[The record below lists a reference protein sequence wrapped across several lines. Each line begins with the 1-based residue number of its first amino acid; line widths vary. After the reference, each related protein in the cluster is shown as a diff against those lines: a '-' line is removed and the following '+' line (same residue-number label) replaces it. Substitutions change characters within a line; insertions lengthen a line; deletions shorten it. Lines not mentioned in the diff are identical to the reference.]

1 MFRDLLEFIGYKLK
15 RVARSRLFPLTIVFL
30 IMFGVLVFRLFR
42 LQIVEGEDMQAGVS
56 QMTQRTISLS
66 STRGNIYDRN
76 GNLLAYNQLVYTVT
90 LTDTGDY
97 SDGYAKNLMLLDL
110 IEILDKYGEE
120 IQTVIPVVIDNNGEF
135 QFTASGTELQRFL
148 RDMYGLSSVD
158 ELLEDTTEKTD
169 ENISA
174 RGVFEYLYSRYGIG
188 YKNSRELPEE
198 MYTVDDETALK
209 LINIRYA
216 LAANAYQRYIPITI
230 ATDIQQT
237 TMSDILEHADDLKGV
252 EIAEDYIRVY
262 NDGQYF
268 AHVLGYTGQA
278 STDEISELNEEA
290 GEEKYSSGDVVG
302 KSGIEQTMELY
313 LQGEKGERTMYLDS
327 LGHVMEIISETEPE
341 TGNDVH
347 LTIDKDLTIGIYH
360 IIEQRLAGILASK
373 LYPGKFE
380 NTAGMGSST
389 RRLSLYDVYFQLINN
404 NILDT
409 SHFSS
414 EDASDAEKRIY
425 QAFQSGQDRVL
436 AELEAELLS
445 SNPTPYQDLDADK
458 PDNEKFMQDYMSY
471 VYTILDEAGYLLND
485 NIDTSDET
493 YIAYRTDETISLQ
506 EFLQYALSQN
516 WIDVSKLSLESQYT
530 SAEETYRALVADILE
545 LARNSSRF
553 SKKIYE
559 NLIMD
564 DDITGCDLCLALMDQ
579 GVVEQNDEDVASL
592 SSQTLAAAYDFLLSK
607 ISNLE
612 LTPAQ
617 LALDPCSAAVTV
629 TDVNTGEVL
638 AVVSYPSY
646 DNNKLSGTVDADYYY
661 QLINDQSSPL
671 YNAATQAQTAPGS
684 VFKPITAIA
693 ALESGV
699 VTADEL
705 VETKGVFTELGLD
718 LSCWLYS
725 SSYETRTHGLINT
738 VGAISGSC
746 NYYFSEMGYRLSLD
760 DNGNYNES
768 KGVQAIQAFASAFG
782 LDTTSGIEIRER
794 EPQISDTAPVP
805 SAIGQGTHRFSNV
818 QLARYVT
825 ALANSGTVYNLTL
838 LDSVTDTDGNVVV
851 DYQPEIANTTDFSA
865 STWDTVHQ
873 GMYEVINDE
882 VNNSAARAFEASVV
896 AAGKTGTAEENK
908 LRPNHANFI
917 SYAPYDNPEIS
928 VTVTIP
934 YGYTSGRAV
943 DVASDVYKYYYG
955 ELSLEDI
962 QARHAVA
969 GDVEVSD

>member
-1 MFRDLLEFIGYKLK
+1 MFRELLEWMGYKLK
-15 RVARSRLFPLTIVFL
+15 RVTRSRLFPLTLLFL
-30 IMFGVLVFRLFR
+30 FMFGALVFRLFR
-42 LQIVEGEDMQAGVS
+42 LQILEGEDMQEGVS

-97 SDGYAKNLMLLDL
+97 SDGYAKNLMILDL

-120 IQTVIPVVIDNNGEF
+120 IQTSIPVIIDGNGEF
-135 QFTASGTELQRFL
+135 QFTASGTELYRFL

-158 ELLEDTTEKTD
+158 ELLEDTTEDTD

-174 RGVFEYLYSRYGIG
+174 RGVFEYLYKRYGIG
-188 YKNSRELPEE
+188 YKDSRERSED

-237 TMSDILEHADDLKGV
+237 TLSDILEHSDDLLGV

-278 STDEISELNEEA
+278 SAEEIEALNEEA

-302 KSGIEQTMELY
+302 KSGIEETMELY
-313 LQGEKGERTMYLDS
+313 LQGEKGERSMYLDN

-347 LTIDKDLTIGIYH
+347 LTIDRDLTIGIYH
-360 IIEQRLAGILASK
+360 IIEQRLAGILVNK

-380 NTAGMGSST
+380 NTAGMGSSS

-409 SHFSS
+409 SHFAA
-414 EDASDAEKRIY
+414 EDASDAERRIY
-425 QAFQSGQDRVL
+425 QAFQRGQEQVL
-436 AELEAELLS
+436 AELESELLS
-445 SNPTPYQDLDADK
+445 DNPTPYRDLDADK
-458 PDNEKFMQDYMSY
+458 SDDEKFMQDYMSY
-471 VYTILDEAGYLLND
+471 VYTILEEAGYLISD
-485 NIDTSDET
+485 NVDTSDET
-493 YIAYRTDETISLQ
+493 YIAYRTNETISLK

-516 WIDVSKLSLESQYT
+516 WIDVSKLSLDSQYT

-545 LARNSSRF
+545 LARSSSRF

-564 DDITGCDLCLALMDQ
+564 DAITGCDLCLALMDQ
-579 GVVEQNDEDVASL
+579 GVVEWNEEDVSNL
-592 SSQTLAAAYDFLLSK
+592 STQTLAAAYDFLSDK
-607 ISNLE
+607 IRNLE

-646 DNNKLSGTVDADYYY
+646 DNNRLSGTVDADYYY

-699 VTADEL
+699 VTADEIID
-705 VETKGVFTELGLD
+705 TQGVFSQLGLD
-718 LSCWLYS
+718 LSCWYYTS
-725 SSYETRTHGLINT
+725 TGRSHGLLNM

-746 NYYFSEMGYRLSLD
+746 NYYFSELGYRLSLD
-760 DNGNYNES
+760 DAENYNEA
-768 KGVQAIQAFASAFG
+768 KGVSAIQTFASALG
-782 LDTTSGIEIRER
+782 LDTTSGIELQER
-794 EPQISDTAPVP
+794 SPQISDTAPVP

-825 ALANSGTVYNLTL
+825 ALANSGTVYKLTL
-838 LDSVTDTDGNVVV
+838 LDSVTDAEGNIVE
-851 DYQPEIANTTDFSA
+851 DYQPEIVNTTNFAA
-865 STWDTVHQ
+865 STWDTVHE
-873 GMYEVINDE
+873 GMYEVINNSE
-882 VNNSAARAFEASVV
+882 NSASRTFQASVT

-917 SYAPYDNPEIS
+917 SYAPYDDPEIA

-934 YGYTSGRAV
+934 YGYTSARALE
-943 DVASDVYKYYYG
+943 VASDVYQYYYG
-955 ELSLEDI
+955 EITLEEI
-962 QARHAVA
+962 QNRQAVES
-969 GDVEVSD
+969 DNYVSD